1 MTDPGDLDILLR
13 EIDALIEEERGL
25 LAERALE
32 FVGLAEDADDRRERI
47 MDLAAVMKLDGR
59 DPVLDNII
67 SSYDHYGKDGDI
79 LESAWAVGD
88 TVRELEMLRARL
100 KADGKPLEDKA

>member
-1 MTDPGDLDILLR
+1 MTDPRDLDILLR
-13 EIDALIEEERGL
+13 DIDTLIEENKNW

-47 MDLAAVMKLDGR
+47 LDLAAVMKLDGR
-59 DPVLDNII
+59 DPVLNNII
-67 SSYDHYGKDGDI
+67 SCYREDGNI
-79 LESAWAVGD
+79 LDDAWAVGD

-100 KADGKPLEDKA
+100 KGPSKDLEGT

>member
-1 MTDPGDLDILLR
+1 MTDPRDLDILLR
-13 EIDALIEEERGL
+13 EIDTLIEENKNW

-32 FVGLAEDADDRRERI
+32 FVGLAEDADDRKERI
-47 MDLAAVMKLDGR
+47 LDLAAVMKLDGR

-79 LESAWAVGD
+79 LENAWAVGD

-100 KADGKPLEDKA
+100 KAPEKPF

>member
-1 MTDPGDLDILLR
+1 MTDPRDLDILLR

-32 FVGLAEDADDRRERI
+32 FVGLAEDADDRKERI
-47 MDLAAVMKLDGR
+47 LDLAAVMKLDGR

-67 SSYDHYGKDGDI
+67 SPYDHCGKDGDI
-79 LESAWAVGD
+79 LENAWATGD

-100 KADGKPLEDKA
+100 KGPSKDLETKA

>member
-1 MTDPGDLDILLR
+1 MTDPRDLDILLR

-47 MDLAAVMKLDGR
+47 LDLAAVMKLDGR
-59 DPVLDNII
+59 DPVLNNII
-67 SSYDHYGKDGDI
+67 SCYREDGNI
-79 LESAWAVGD
+79 LDDAWAVGD

-100 KADGKPLEDKA
+100 KGPSDTSEEHP

>member
-1 MTDPGDLDILLR
+1 MTDTRDLDILLR

-32 FVGLAEDADDRRERI
+32 FVGLAEDADDRKERI
-47 MDLAAVMKLDGR
+47 LDLAAVMKLDGR
-59 DPVLDNII
+59 DPVLNNII

-79 LESAWAVGD
+79 LENAWATGD

-100 KADGKPLEDKA
+100 KAPSEHSEEA

>member
-1 MTDPGDLDILLR
+1 MTDPRDLDILLR
-13 EIDALIEEERGL
+13 EIDALIEENKDW

-79 LESAWAVGD
+79 LESAWATGD
-88 TVRELEMLRARL
+88 TVRELETLRARL
-100 KADGKPLEDKA
+100 KDA

>member
-1 MTDPGDLDILLR
+1 MTDPRDLDILLR
-13 EIDALIEEERGL
+13 EIDALIEENKNW

-32 FVGLAEDADDRRERI
+32 FVGLAEDPDDRRERI
-47 MDLAAVMKLDGR
+47 LDLAAVMKLDGR

-79 LESAWAVGD
+79 LESAWATGD

-100 KADGKPLEDKA
+100 KAPSDNSEET

>member
-1 MTDPGDLDILLR
+1 MTSARDLDILLR
-13 EIDALIEEERGL
+13 EIDALIEEHKNW

-32 FVGLAEDADDRRERI
+32 FVGLAEDADDRKERI

-59 DPVLDNII
+59 DPVLNNII

-79 LESAWAVGD
+79 LENAWAVGD
-88 TVRELEMLRARL
+88 TVRELETLRARL
-100 KADGKPLEDKA
+100 KDDGKLLEAQS

>member
-1 MTDPGDLDILLR
+1 MTDPRDLDILLR
-13 EIDALIEEERGL
+13 EIDALIKENKDWL
-25 LAERALE
+25 SERALE

-47 MDLAAVMKLDGR
+47 LDLAAVMKLDGR

-79 LESAWAVGD
+79 LENAWAVGD
-88 TVRELEMLRARL
+88 TVRELETLRARL
-100 KADGKPLEDKA
+100 KALEKPF

>member
-1 MTDPGDLDILLR
+1 MTDPRDLDILLR
-13 EIDALIEEERGL
+13 EINALIEENKGW

-32 FVGLAEDADDRRERI
+32 FVGLAEGPDDRRERI
-47 MDLAAVMKLDGR
+47 LDLAAVMKLDGR

-79 LESAWAVGD
+79 LESAWATGD

-100 KADGKPLEDKA
+100 KAPEKLF

>member
-1 MTDPGDLDILLR
+1 MTDLRDLDILLR

-32 FVGLAEDADDRRERI
+32 FIGLAEDADDRRERI
-47 MDLAAVMKLDGR
+47 LDLAAVMKLDGR
-59 DPVLDNII
+59 DPVLNNII
-67 SSYDHYGKDGDI
+67 SCYREDGNI
-79 LESAWAVGD
+79 LDDAWATGD

-100 KADGKPLEDKA
+100 KAPSKDLETKA